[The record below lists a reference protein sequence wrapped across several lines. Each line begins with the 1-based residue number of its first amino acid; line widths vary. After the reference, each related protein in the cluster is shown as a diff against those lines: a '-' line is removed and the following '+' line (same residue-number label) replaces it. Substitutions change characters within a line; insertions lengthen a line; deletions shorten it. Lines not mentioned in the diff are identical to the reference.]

1 MTTHDLKT
9 PEQYPK
15 AKPGHLD
22 PPADGKPLPVLQRPE
37 AQQSQEAQPT
47 GIEVQNVDEK
57 SRGGVHTLYWKDSNL
72 TVKVSKLRETS
83 NGDLRGDFD
92 VKGQRIP
99 PFTYFTRINLK
110 SGSTRAS
117 TAKDVSGRAKG
128 YIGDAD
134 TWRWVIEYVCNYVR
148 SAFNEGEAGVEL
160 IDSEASE
167 DTEYRLWP
175 FLEEGQASMIFGHG
189 ASGKSYFGVLAGY
202 LIATGREH
210 LGMKPRKGN
219 VCYLDYET
227 DEGTT
232 KRRLGLIARGFGETI
247 PPFFHYMHMRRPIED
262 DFDRVNAYLLEHS
275 IEFVI
280 LDSAA
285 RAVVEAEISGAA
297 NQYFNVMSGLEATTL
312 TIAHV
317 SKAGKEHEPFGSTFW
332 FNGPRGLYRVF
343 GSQTGSVLSI
353 ALRNVK
359 YNNGPVASD
368 EKAYDFTFGD
378 NAAIVSEGN
387 ANSIPAVNVNPP
399 MHRRILTYL
408 ATNGGP
414 VTAAHL
420 ANTHDSTPA
429 YIRLVLN
436 RELRGK
442 VVNLPDGRWGLSV
455 S

>member
-1 MTTHDLKT
+1 MSDGELKT
-9 PEQYPK
+9 PDQYPK
-15 AKPGHLD
+15 AAPGHLD
-22 PPADGKPLPVLQRPE
+22 GPADGNPSPVLRGPA
-37 AQQSQEAQPT
+37 AQQSQKAQLPQKEEPT

-92 VKGQRIP
+92 VKGQPPVDAP
-99 PFTYFTRINLK
+99 PFTYFTRFNLK

-117 TAKDVSGRAKG
+117 IAKDVSGRAKG

-148 SAFNEGEAGVEL
+148 NAFNDGEAGVQL
-160 IDSEASE
+160 IDSKASE
-167 DTEYRLWP
+167 ETEYRLWP

-210 LGMKPRKGN
+210 LGMKPRQGN
-219 VCYLDYET
+219 VAYLDYET

-378 NAAIVSEGN
+378 DAAIVSEGN
-387 ANSIPAVNVNPP
+387 PNAIPAANVNPP
-399 MHRRILTYL
+399 HAQTHRDLPRKQRRPCHGWG
-408 ATNGGP
+408 ACQ
-414 VTAAHL
+414 HL
-420 ANTHDSTPA
+420 
-429 YIRLVLN
+429 
-436 RELRGK
+436 
-442 VVNLPDGRWGLSV
+442 
-455 S
+455 